1 MIPSPITE
9 ARFIEAVGYP
19 PENDDLQRSNCPKAG
34 ELGHFFC
41 GWDAEANLPRFMTRP
56 VILTHLQPTM
66 RTRA

>member
-1 MIPSPITE
+1 MIHAPITT
-9 ARFIEAVGYP
+9 ARFIEAVGHP
-19 PENDDLQRSNCPKAG
+19 PENDDLARSNSRKAG

-66 RTRA
+66 RTGA